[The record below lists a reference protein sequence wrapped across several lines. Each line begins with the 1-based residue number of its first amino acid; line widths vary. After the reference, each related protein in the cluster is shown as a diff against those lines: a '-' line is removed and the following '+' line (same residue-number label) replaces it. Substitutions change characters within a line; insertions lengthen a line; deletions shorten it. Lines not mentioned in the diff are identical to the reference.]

1 MDEHLNVSIYIDV
14 WCSMNGRFTQRMFDS
29 KADLLKVSWSPFKP
43 VSFLMPLLDEAIGW
57 RAVLNDIKKEVHS
70 WSNSSHVLF
79 VADFPG
85 KSHVS
90 ITLCPTAG
98 LGSALKIEDFVN
110 IPQSRLVDEG

>member
-1 MDEHLNVSIYIDV
+1 
-14 WCSMNGRFTQRMFDS
+14 MFDS

-70 WSNSSHVLF
+70 WSNNSHVLF

-90 ITLCPTAG
+90 ILYVLQ
-98 LGSALKIEDFVN
+98 LGSGLLLKRENFVN
-110 IPQSRLVDEG
+110 IPPSRLVDEG